1 MEARRREGEEE
12 ERGGGGRREEDEGGG
27 RRREGLRGG
36 LYTVTCSE
44 AYKDIDQ
51 KIQII
56 CILNYLNHDTPIFFR
71 SNL

>member
-1 MEARRREGEEE
+1 MGFGEKLWARRREWEEE

-36 LYTVTCSE
+36 LYTVTCSK

-56 CILNYLNHDTPIFFR
+56 CFSKLLK
-71 SNL
+71 S